1 MADTTDG
8 TQRLDRCHVERS
20 LFSSSTK
27 IRVAELHDIRYK
39 LEHEGKI
46 RSHPCGRMKEIY

>member
-1 MADTTDG
+1 MAG
-8 TQRLDRCHVERS
+8 TVEGFQRLNRDHVERS

-27 IRVAELHDIRYK
+27 IRVAALHDVRYK

-46 RSHPCGRMKEIY
+46 QSHTRDRVKENC